1 MEQPTGKQTMAP
13 GFFSP
18 SKTDCFSPFH
28 LTLKAFLFFSSF
40 IFCLQSS
47 PTISIYN
54 NNNREDDANS
64 RISQLFTPLI
74 SLYSNTTVVE
84 TSLVIGI
91 KYIALFSV
99 LCFLWFLAISLKVW
113 NFGRYPDSFLM
124 FWAIPSSS
132 IRVWVN
138 TQIAI
143 LHFLSGG
150 CVGLVYRA
158 ILCEFWGWMGIE
170 TTRADRKVKEFRE
183 LPTDTNTSPNSRSKR
198 SRRRQKKMLPVQ
210 KLFEICKEVF
220 ANGGTGI
227 VPCSED
233 IERLKAVLGMFFFP

>member
-1 MEQPTGKQTMAP
+1 MLNFP
-13 GFFSP
+13 
-18 SKTDCFSPFH
+18 
-28 LTLKAFLFFSSF
+28 
-40 IFCLQSS
+40 
-47 PTISIYN
+47 
-54 NNNREDDANS
+54 
-64 RISQLFTPLI
+64 
-74 SLYSNTTVVE
+74 YSV
-84 TSLVIGI
+84 
-91 KYIALFSV
+91 F
-99 LCFLWFLAISLKVW
+99 LCFLTISLKVW
-113 NFGRYPDSFLM
+113 NFGRYPDSFLV

-143 LHFLSGG
+143 LHFLCGG

-170 TTRADRKVKEFRE
+170 TIRADRKGKESRE
-183 LPTDTNTSPNSRSKR
+183 LPTDTNTRPNSRSKR

-233 IERLKAVLGMFFFP
+233 IERLRAVLGMLFFP